1 MFKDKIAKIYS
12 SDALG
17 GFVKYSFKY
26 KKWLF
31 GTLLLS
37 VISSAM
43 GAVPAWLSKYLVDDV
58 LISKNGKMMVIV
70 GGGIFLTTMIKALS
84 AYYAETTSVYLSEK
98 IRREVKIDIF
108 KHLEHLPM
116 SFFTQ
121 NKLGDIMARL
131 SGDSSSLGRIGFL
144 LFDMIREIIAV
155 SAFLIRMFQLDITLS
170 FIALIVAP
178 AIFGMVKKYTRKM
191 KRSGKERQDTIGE
204 ATAFMQESLAGIQV
218 IKGFNKIDKII
229 ENYEDVTDVEMKK
242 IYQAAKIK
250 AKISPINEILTALM
264 LVLIAAYGG
273 YAIIYLK
280 DFTPGDLISFL
291 TAAGLMQQPLK
302 RFIRRNSELYEII
315 PSGDR
320 VMEIFKIKPEVDCFI
335 EEPKKFSGEVDSIEF
350 KNVGF
355 TYPNSEIKVLK
366 DVSFSVKKGEV
377 VAFVGS
383 SGSGKT
389 TIVNLLPRFYDIE
402 EGNIEINGID
412 VREYSLKQYRQYIG
426 MVPQDTFLFSGTI
439 ADNIGFGKEGV
450 SFEEIVEASKMAN
463 AYNFIKDLE
472 KGFDT
477 EVGERGVLLS
487 GGQKQRIAIARA
499 LIQNPAIMILD
510 EATSAL
516 DTESEKLVQEAL
528 DKLMVGRTTFVIAHR
543 LSTIISADKIVV
555 MEKGEVK
562 EIGKHEEL
570 LAKNG
575 LYAKLYN
582 IQYNKSEN

>member
-58 LISKNGKMMVIV
+58 LISKNGKMMVVV

-144 LFDMIREIIAV
+144 LFDMVREIIAV
-155 SAFLIRMFQLDITLS
+155 SAFLIRMFQLDIMLS

-178 AIFGMVKKYTRKM
+178 AIFAMVKKYTRKM

-229 ENYEDVTDVEMKK
+229 ENYEDVTETEMKK

-320 VMEIFKIKPEVDCFI
+320 VMEIFKVKPEVDCFI

-355 TYPNSEIKVLK
+355 TYPNSETKVLK

-570 LAKNG
+570 LVKNG

>member
-58 LISKNGKMMVIV
+58 LISKNGKMMVVV

-144 LFDMIREIIAV
+144 LFDMVREIIAV

-229 ENYEDVTDVEMKK
+229 ENYEDVTETEMKK

-355 TYPNSEIKVLK
+355 TYPNSETKVLK

>member
-58 LISKNGKMMVIV
+58 LISKNGKMMVVV

-144 LFDMIREIIAV
+144 LFDMVREIIAV
-155 SAFLIRMFQLDITLS
+155 SAFLIRMFQLDIMLS

-178 AIFGMVKKYTRKM
+178 AIFAMVKKYTRKM

>member
-1 MFKDKIAKIYS
+1 MFKDKIAKIYT

-58 LISKNGKMMVIV
+58 LISKNGKMMIVV
-70 GGGIFLTTMIKALS
+70 GGGIFLTTIIKAVS

-144 LFDMIREIIAV
+144 IFDMVREIIAV
-155 SAFLIRMFQLDITLS
+155 SAFLIRMFQLDLTLS

-191 KRSGKERQDTIGE
+191 KRTGKERQDTIGE

-229 ENYEDVTDVEMKK
+229 ENYENVTDVEMKK
-242 IYQAAKIK
+242 IYKAAKIK

-264 LVLIAAYGG
+264 LVMIAAYGG

-280 DFTPGDLISFL
+280 GFTPGDLISFL

-320 VMEIFKIKPEVDCFI
+320 VMEIFKVRPEVDCFI
-335 EEPKKFSGEVDSIEF
+335 DEPKKFSGEVDSIEF
-350 KNVGF
+350 ENVGF

-366 DVSFSVKKGEV
+366 NVSFSVKKGEV

-402 EGNIEINGID
+402 EGSIKINGID

-439 ADNIGFGKEGV
+439 AENIGFGKEGV
-450 SFEEIVEASKMAN
+450 TEEEIIKASKMAN

-472 KGFDT
+472 KGFET

-555 MEKGEVK
+555 MDKGEVK

-570 LAKNG
+570 LEKNG

-582 IQYNKSEN
+582 IQYNKLEN

>member
-70 GGGIFLTTMIKALS
+70 GGGIFLTTIIKALS

-144 LFDMIREIIAV
+144 LFDMVREIIAV
-155 SAFLIRMFQLDITLS
+155 SAFLIRMFQLDIMLS

-178 AIFGMVKKYTRKM
+178 AIFAMVKKYTRKM

-229 ENYEDVTDVEMKK
+229 ENYEDVTETEMKK

-320 VMEIFKIKPEVDCFI
+320 VMEIFKVKPEVDCFI

-355 TYPNSEIKVLK
+355 TYPNSETKVLK

>member
-58 LISKNGKMMVIV
+58 LISKNGKMMVVV

-144 LFDMIREIIAV
+144 LFDMVREIIAV

-229 ENYEDVTDVEMKK
+229 ENYEDITETEMKK

-335 EEPKKFSGEVDSIEF
+335 EEPKKFSGEVNSIEF

-355 TYPNSEIKVLK
+355 TYPNSETKVLK

>member
-70 GGGIFLTTMIKALS
+70 GGGIFLTTIIKALS

-144 LFDMIREIIAV
+144 LFDMVREIIAV

-229 ENYEDVTDVEMKK
+229 ENYEDVTETEMQK
-242 IYQAAKIK
+242 IYRAAKIK

-264 LVLIAAYGG
+264 LVMIAAYGG

-355 TYPNSEIKVLK
+355 TYPNSETKVLK

>member
-70 GGGIFLTTMIKALS
+70 GGGIFLTTIIKALS

-229 ENYEDVTDVEMKK
+229 ENYEDVTETEMKK

-355 TYPNSEIKVLK
+355 TYPNSETKVLK

>member
-70 GGGIFLTTMIKALS
+70 GGGIFLTTIIKALS

-144 LFDMIREIIAV
+144 LFDMVREIIAV

-229 ENYEDVTDVEMKK
+229 ENYEDVTETEMKK

-335 EEPKKFSGEVDSIEF
+335 EEPKKFSGEVNSIEF

-355 TYPNSEIKVLK
+355 TYPNSETKVLK

>member
-43 GAVPAWLSKYLVDDV
+43 GAVPAWLSKYLVDNV

-144 LFDMIREIIAV
+144 LFDMVREIIAV
-155 SAFLIRMFQLDITLS
+155 SAFLIRMFQLDIMLS

-178 AIFGMVKKYTRKM
+178 AIFAMVKKYTRKM

-229 ENYEDVTDVEMKK
+229 ENYEDVTETEMKK

-264 LVLIAAYGG
+264 LVMIAAYGG

-355 TYPNSEIKVLK
+355 TYPNSETKVLK

>member
-144 LFDMIREIIAV
+144 LFDMVREIIAV

-229 ENYEDVTDVEMKK
+229 ENYEDVTETEMKK

-320 VMEIFKIKPEVDCFI
+320 VMEIFKVKPEVDCFI

-355 TYPNSEIKVLK
+355 TYPNSETKVLK

>member
-58 LISKNGKMMVIV
+58 LISKNGKMMVVV

-144 LFDMIREIIAV
+144 LFDMMREIIAV

-229 ENYEDVTDVEMKK
+229 ENYEDVTETEMKK

-264 LVLIAAYGG
+264 LVMIAAYGG

-355 TYPNSEIKVLK
+355 TYPNSETKVLK

>member
-58 LISKNGKMMVIV
+58 LISKNGKMMVVV

-144 LFDMIREIIAV
+144 LFDMVREIIAV

-178 AIFGMVKKYTRKM
+178 AIFAMVKKYTRKM

-229 ENYEDVTDVEMKK
+229 ENYEDVTETEMKK

-264 LVLIAAYGG
+264 LVMIAAYGG

-355 TYPNSEIKVLK
+355 TYPNSETKVLK

>member
-58 LISKNGKMMVIV
+58 LISKNGKMMVVV

-144 LFDMIREIIAV
+144 LFDMVREIIAV

-229 ENYEDVTDVEMKK
+229 ENYEDVTETEMKK

-335 EEPKKFSGEVDSIEF
+335 EEPKKFSGEVNSIEF

-355 TYPNSEIKVLK
+355 TYPNSETKVLK

-450 SFEEIVEASKMAN
+450 SFKEIVEASKMAN

>member
-70 GGGIFLTTMIKALS
+70 GGGIFLTTIIKALS

-144 LFDMIREIIAV
+144 LFDMMREIIAV
-155 SAFLIRMFQLDITLS
+155 SAFLVRMFQLDITLS

-229 ENYEDVTDVEMKK
+229 ENYEDVTETEMKK

-335 EEPKKFSGEVDSIEF
+335 EEPKKFSGEVNSIEF

-355 TYPNSEIKVLK
+355 TYPNSETKVLK

>member
-144 LFDMIREIIAV
+144 LFDMMREIIAV

-229 ENYEDVTDVEMKK
+229 ENYEDVTETEMKK

-264 LVLIAAYGG
+264 LVMIAAYGG

-355 TYPNSEIKVLK
+355 TYPNSETKVLK

>member
-17 GFVKYSFKY
+17 GFIKYSFKY

-144 LFDMIREIIAV
+144 LFDMVREIIAV
-155 SAFLIRMFQLDITLS
+155 SAFLIRMFQLDIMLS

-229 ENYEDVTDVEMKK
+229 ENYEDVTETEMQK
-242 IYQAAKIK
+242 IYRAAKIK

-264 LVLIAAYGG
+264 LVMIAAYGG

-355 TYPNSEIKVLK
+355 TYPNSETKVLK

>member
-58 LISKNGKMMVIV
+58 LISKNGKMMVVV

-229 ENYEDVTDVEMKK
+229 ENYEDVTETEMQK
-242 IYQAAKIK
+242 IYRAAKIK

-264 LVLIAAYGG
+264 LVMIAAYGG

-320 VMEIFKIKPEVDCFI
+320 VMEIFKVKPEVDCFI

-355 TYPNSEIKVLK
+355 TYPNSETKVLK

-402 EGNIEINGID
+402 EGSIEINGTD

-570 LAKNG
+570 LVKNG

>member
-144 LFDMIREIIAV
+144 LFDMVREIIAV
-155 SAFLIRMFQLDITLS
+155 SAFLIRMFQLDIMLS

-178 AIFGMVKKYTRKM
+178 AIFAMVKKYTRKM

-229 ENYEDVTDVEMKK
+229 ENYEDVTETEMKK

-264 LVLIAAYGG
+264 LVMIAAYGG

-355 TYPNSEIKVLK
+355 TYPNSETKVLK

>member
-70 GGGIFLTTMIKALS
+70 GGGIFLTTIIKALS

-144 LFDMIREIIAV
+144 LFDMVREIIAV
-155 SAFLIRMFQLDITLS
+155 SAFLIRMFQLDIMLS

-178 AIFGMVKKYTRKM
+178 AIFAMVKKYTRKM

-229 ENYEDVTDVEMKK
+229 ENYEDVTETEMKK

-335 EEPKKFSGEVDSIEF
+335 EEPKKFSGEVNSIEF

-355 TYPNSEIKVLK
+355 TYPNSETKVLK

>member
-144 LFDMIREIIAV
+144 LFDMVREIIAV
-155 SAFLIRMFQLDITLS
+155 SAFLIRMFQLDIMLS

-178 AIFGMVKKYTRKM
+178 AIFAMVKKYTRKM

-229 ENYEDVTDVEMKK
+229 ENYEDVTETEMKK

-264 LVLIAAYGG
+264 LVMIAAYGG

-280 DFTPGDLISFL
+280 DFTPGDLVSFL

-320 VMEIFKIKPEVDCFI
+320 VMEIFKVKPEVDCFI

-355 TYPNSEIKVLK
+355 TYPNSETKVLK

>member
-58 LISKNGKMMVIV
+58 LISKNGKMMVVV

-144 LFDMIREIIAV
+144 LFDMVREIIAV

-229 ENYEDVTDVEMKK
+229 ENYEDVTETEMKK

-264 LVLIAAYGG
+264 LVMIAAYGG

-350 KNVGF
+350 KNVVF
-355 TYPNSEIKVLK
+355 TYPNSETKVLK

>member
-144 LFDMIREIIAV
+144 LFDMVREIIAV
-155 SAFLIRMFQLDITLS
+155 SAFLIRMFQLDIMLS

-178 AIFGMVKKYTRKM
+178 AIFAMVKKYTRKM

-229 ENYEDVTDVEMKK
+229 ENYEDVTETEMQK
-242 IYQAAKIK
+242 IYRAAKIK

-335 EEPKKFSGEVDSIEF
+335 EEPKKFSGEVNSIEF

-355 TYPNSEIKVLK
+355 TYPNSETKVLK

>member
-144 LFDMIREIIAV
+144 LFDMVREIIAV

-229 ENYEDVTDVEMKK
+229 ENYEDVTETEMKK

-264 LVLIAAYGG
+264 LVMIAAYGG

-320 VMEIFKIKPEVDCFI
+320 VMEIFKVKPEVDCFI

-355 TYPNSEIKVLK
+355 TYPNSETKVLK

>member
-58 LISKNGKMMVIV
+58 LISKNGKMMVVV

-144 LFDMIREIIAV
+144 LFDMVREIIAV

-229 ENYEDVTDVEMKK
+229 ENYEDVTETEMQK
-242 IYQAAKIK
+242 IYRAAKIK

-264 LVLIAAYGG
+264 LVMIAAYGG

-320 VMEIFKIKPEVDCFI
+320 VMEIFKVKPEVDCFI

-355 TYPNSEIKVLK
+355 TYPNSETKVLK

>member
-58 LISKNGKMMVIV
+58 LISKNGKMMVVV

-144 LFDMIREIIAV
+144 LFDMVREIIAV

-229 ENYEDVTDVEMKK
+229 ENYEDVTETEMQK
-242 IYQAAKIK
+242 IYRAAKIK

-264 LVLIAAYGG
+264 LVMIAAYGG

-335 EEPKKFSGEVDSIEF
+335 EEPKKFSGEVNSIEF

-355 TYPNSEIKVLK
+355 TYPNSETKVLK

>member
-58 LISKNGKMMVIV
+58 LISKNGKMMVVV

-144 LFDMIREIIAV
+144 LFDMVREIIAV

-229 ENYEDVTDVEMKK
+229 ENYEDVTETEMKK

-264 LVLIAAYGG
+264 LVMIAAYGG

-355 TYPNSEIKVLK
+355 TYPNSETKVLK

>member
-144 LFDMIREIIAV
+144 LFDMVREIIAV
-155 SAFLIRMFQLDITLS
+155 SAFLIRMFQLDIMLS

-178 AIFGMVKKYTRKM
+178 AIFAMVKKYTRKM

-229 ENYEDVTDVEMKK
+229 ENYEDVTETEMQK
-242 IYQAAKIK
+242 IYRAAKIK

-264 LVLIAAYGG
+264 LVMIAAYGG

-320 VMEIFKIKPEVDCFI
+320 VMEIFKVKPEVDCFI

-355 TYPNSEIKVLK
+355 TYPNSETKVLK

>member
-144 LFDMIREIIAV
+144 LFDMVREIIAV
-155 SAFLIRMFQLDITLS
+155 SAFLIRMFQLDIMLS

-178 AIFGMVKKYTRKM
+178 AIFAMVKKYTRKM

-264 LVLIAAYGG
+264 LVMIAAYGG

-355 TYPNSEIKVLK
+355 TYPNSETKVLK

>member
-70 GGGIFLTTMIKALS
+70 GGGIFLTTIIKALS

-144 LFDMIREIIAV
+144 LFDMVREIIAV
-155 SAFLIRMFQLDITLS
+155 SAFLIRMFQLDIMLS

-178 AIFGMVKKYTRKM
+178 AIFAIVKKYTRKM

-229 ENYEDVTDVEMKK
+229 ENYEDVTETEMKK

-264 LVLIAAYGG
+264 LVMIAAYGG

-355 TYPNSEIKVLK
+355 TYPNSETKVLK

>member
-58 LISKNGKMMVIV
+58 LISKNGKMMAVV
-70 GGGIFLTTMIKALS
+70 GGGIFLTTIIKALS

-144 LFDMIREIIAV
+144 LFDMVREIIAV
-155 SAFLIRMFQLDITLS
+155 SAFLIRMFQLDIMLS

-178 AIFGMVKKYTRKM
+178 AIFAMVKKYTRKM

-229 ENYEDVTDVEMKK
+229 ENYEDVTETEMKK

-355 TYPNSEIKVLK
+355 TYPNSETKVLK

>member
-58 LISKNGKMMVIV
+58 LISKNGKMMVVV

-144 LFDMIREIIAV
+144 LFDMMREIIAV
-155 SAFLIRMFQLDITLS
+155 SAFLVRMFQLDITLS

-229 ENYEDVTDVEMKK
+229 ENYEDVTETEMKK

-335 EEPKKFSGEVDSIEF
+335 EEPKKFSGEVNSIEF

-355 TYPNSEIKVLK
+355 TYPNSETKVLK

>member
-17 GFVKYSFKY
+17 GFIKYSFKY

-37 VISSAM
+37 VLSSAM

-58 LISKNGKMMVIV
+58 LISKNGKMMAVV
-70 GGGIFLTTMIKALS
+70 GGGIFLTTIIKALS
-84 AYYAETTSVYLSEK
+84 AYYAEITSVYLSEK

-155 SAFLIRMFQLDITLS
+155 SAFLIRMFQLDIALS

-191 KRSGKERQDTIGE
+191 KRTGKERQDTIGE

-229 ENYEDVTDVEMKK
+229 ENYENVTDVEMKK
-242 IYQAAKIK
+242 IYKAAKIK

-273 YAIIYLK
+273 YTIIYLK

-320 VMEIFKIKPEVDCFI
+320 VMEIFKVKPEVDCFI

-355 TYPNSEIKVLK
+355 TYPNSETKVLK
-366 DVSFSVKKGEV
+366 NVSFSVKKGEV

-402 EGNIEINGID
+402 EGSIEINGID
-412 VREYSLKQYRQYIG
+412 VREYSLKQYRKYIG

-450 SFEEIVEASKMAN
+450 SFEEIIEASKMAN
-463 AYNFIKDLE
+463 AYNFIMDLE
-472 KGFDT
+472 KEFDT

-555 MEKGEVK
+555 MDKGEVK

-570 LAKNG
+570 LEKNG

>member
-58 LISKNGKMMVIV
+58 LISKNGKMMVVV

-144 LFDMIREIIAV
+144 LFDMVREIIAV
-155 SAFLIRMFQLDITLS
+155 SAFLIRMFQLDIMLS

-229 ENYEDVTDVEMKK
+229 ENYEDVTETEMQK
-242 IYQAAKIK
+242 IYRAAKIK

-264 LVLIAAYGG
+264 LVMIAAYGG

-320 VMEIFKIKPEVDCFI
+320 VMEIFKVKPEVDCFI

-355 TYPNSEIKVLK
+355 TYQNSETKVLK

>member
-70 GGGIFLTTMIKALS
+70 GGGIFLTTIIKALS

-144 LFDMIREIIAV
+144 LFDMVREIIAV
-155 SAFLIRMFQLDITLS
+155 SAFLIRMFQLDIMLS

-178 AIFGMVKKYTRKM
+178 AIFAMVKKYTRKM

-229 ENYEDVTDVEMKK
+229 ENYEDVTETEMKK

-355 TYPNSEIKVLK
+355 TYPNSETKVLK

>member
-1 MFKDKIAKIYS
+1 MFKEKIAKIYS

-155 SAFLIRMFQLDITLS
+155 LAFLIRMFQLDITLS

-178 AIFGMVKKYTRKM
+178 AIFGIVKKYTRKM

-229 ENYEDVTDVEMKK
+229 ENYEDVTDTEMKK

-320 VMEIFKIKPEVDCFI
+320 VMEIFKVKPEVDCFI

-355 TYPNSEIKVLK
+355 TYPNSETKVLK
-366 DVSFSVKKGEV
+366 NVSFSVKKGEV

-402 EGNIEINGID
+402 EGKIEINGTD

-499 LIQNPAIMILD
+499 LVQNPAIMILD

>member
-58 LISKNGKMMVIV
+58 LISKNGKMMVVV

-144 LFDMIREIIAV
+144 LFDMVREIIAV
-155 SAFLIRMFQLDITLS
+155 SAFLIRMFQLDIMLS

-229 ENYEDVTDVEMKK
+229 ENYEDVTETEMKK

-264 LVLIAAYGG
+264 LVMIAAYGG

-355 TYPNSEIKVLK
+355 TYPNSETKVLK

>member
-155 SAFLIRMFQLDITLS
+155 LAFLIRMFQLDLTLS

-178 AIFGMVKKYTRKM
+178 AIFGIVKKYTRKM

-229 ENYEDVTDVEMKK
+229 ENYEDVTETEMKK

-320 VMEIFKIKPEVDCFI
+320 VMEIFKVKPEVDCFI

-355 TYPNSEIKVLK
+355 TYPNSETKVLK
-366 DVSFSVKKGEV
+366 NVSFSVKKGEV

-402 EGNIEINGID
+402 EGKIEINGTD

>member
-144 LFDMIREIIAV
+144 LFDMVREIIAV
-155 SAFLIRMFQLDITLS
+155 SAFLIRMFQLDIMLS

-229 ENYEDVTDVEMKK
+229 ENYEDVTETEMQK
-242 IYQAAKIK
+242 IYRAAKIK

-264 LVLIAAYGG
+264 LVMIAAYGG

-355 TYPNSEIKVLK
+355 TYPNSETKVLK

>member
-70 GGGIFLTTMIKALS
+70 GGGIFLTTIIKALS

-144 LFDMIREIIAV
+144 LFDMVREIIAV
-155 SAFLIRMFQLDITLS
+155 SAFLIRMFQLDIMLS

-178 AIFGMVKKYTRKM
+178 AIFAMVKKYTRKM

-229 ENYEDVTDVEMKK
+229 ENYEDVTETEMQK
-242 IYQAAKIK
+242 IYRAAKIK

-264 LVLIAAYGG
+264 LVMIAAYGG

-320 VMEIFKIKPEVDCFI
+320 VMEIFKVKPEVDCFI

-355 TYPNSEIKVLK
+355 TYPNSETKVLK